1 MDWFFS
7 RASLTFFIFICY
19 NRVKDLMK
27 LEVDILE
34 QTIEK
39 KDHLLKQIANEQNL
53 QLKQVKSVIDLLGDG
68 NTVPFIAR
76 YRKEQTGALDEV
88 QIRDVSERWLYIQ
101 NLEQRKDEV
110 IRIIEEQGKLTP
122 ELQQQIVKATKLQ
135 EVEDLYRPYKQKK
148 RTRATIAK
156 EKGLE
161 PLAEWLMSFPL
172 SGSMEEKA
180 EEFLSSDKEVSNV
193 EEAIAGA
200 KDIIA
205 EWISDDAA
213 SRKWVR
219 QETFKNGRIETNV
232 KDADKDEK
240 KVYEMYYEY
249 EEPVAK
255 IVPHRVLAVN
265 RGEKED
271 ILKVAVKPQLEVILN
286 FLTKKWV
293 KDFRSITVSTVTEAI
308 EDSYKRLI
316 QPSIEREIR
325 NELTEKAEEQAIHIF
340 SENLR
345 NLLLQPPLKGKIVL
359 GVDPAYRTGCK
370 LAVVDDTGKVLEIGV
385 IYPHPP
391 VNKAEAAKQKIIDII
406 KNHQVEMIAI
416 GNGTASRETEQ
427 FIANILKEIGGEV
440 YYLIVNEAGASVY
453 SASDIAREEFPNF
466 QVEERSAVSIARRL
480 QDPLSE
486 LVKIDP
492 KSVGVG
498 QYQHDVSQKK
508 LSDSLTFVVE
518 TAVNRVGVNVNT
530 ASPSLLQYVAGLS
543 KTVANNIVKKREEEG
558 KFVKRDQLKKIPR
571 LGAKTYE
578 QAIGFLRVL
587 DGKEPLDRTGIHPE
601 NYAVV
606 KELLK
611 KYGFTTNDLGTEN
624 LKNALQSVDLQA
636 VSTELSIGKLT
647 LKDIIDALVRPE
659 RDPRDELPAPLL
671 KKDVLQL
678 EDLKS
683 GMELQGT
690 VRNVVDFGAFV
701 DIGVKQDGLVH
712 ISKLTKRFVKHPLDI
727 VSVGDIVT
735 VWVDSVD
742 KQKGRVSLTMLPPNA

>member
-1 MDWFFS
+1 MDWLFS

-19 NRVKDLMK
+19 NRVKDLIK

-39 KDHLLKQIANEQNL
+39 KDHLLKQIAHEQNL
-53 QLKQVKSVIDLLGDG
+53 QLKQVKSVIALLEDG

-101 NLEQRKDEV
+101 NLKQRKEEV

-122 ELQQQIVKATKLQ
+122 ELQQQIVKAIKLQ
-135 EVEDLYRPYKQKK
+135 EVEDLYRPYKQRK

-205 EWISDDAA
+205 EWISDDAD

-636 VSTELSIGKLT
+636 VSTELSIGELT

-678 EDLKS
+678 EDLKP

-735 VWVDSVD
+735 VWVDSFD